1 MALLEDMFSGNAA
14 TGLAVG
20 IGAVLLGPSVLPAIG
35 RALRPAAKAA
45 IKGGMVLYRETF
57 AEIGEFTSDLVAEAR
72 AELEAGQGGP
82 IAAAAGAVTGAA
94 GTMTGATHE
103 GAGRSSAR
111 SGSGSSSRSETH

>member
-1 MALLEDMFSGNAA
+1 MALLEDMFSGNAV
-14 TGLAVG
+14 TGIAVG
-20 IGAVLLGPSVLPAIG
+20 VGALLLGPTLLPAVG
-35 RALRPAAKAA
+35 RALRPVAKAA

-94 GTMTGATHE
+94 QQA
-103 GAGRSSAR
+103 AGRASAR
-111 SGSGSSSRSETH
+111 SGSGSETH